1 MFKENIKCSKNEN
14 LKNIADE
21 KIIKHYELNLNKLD
35 DYRYDLI
42 FKKTE
47 VLYCAIEN
55 CETKDDYDYI
65 GLIAILR
72 AVEYITDAKDRVIK
86 GSKRLKRKKYY
97 KLIYRKKKITII
109 ILVLNAQIVMN

>member
-55 CETKDDYDYI
+55 CETKDDYDYV
-65 GLIAILR
+65 GLMVILR
-72 AVEYITDAKDRVIK
+72 AIEYITYAKDRVIK
-86 GSKRLKRKKYY
+86 GSKRLKRKN
-97 KLIYRKKKITII
+97 TI
-109 ILVLNAQIVMN
+109 N